1 MSTSIFSQEIRR
13 ANERQQRRIESLSRL
28 KAPFADPSL
37 GMWAACQCILY
48 TYGKLLI
55 SVFYIG
61 DGAMSRHRK
70 LFSVQVASPR
80 IRFFKIEKIK

>member
-37 GMWAACQCILY
+37 RDVGQWADCDLY

-55 SVFYIG
+55 SILYLG
-61 DGAMSRHRK
+61 WRNKPLQK
-70 LFSVQVASPR
+70 LISVQVASPR
-80 IRFFKIEKIK
+80 MYIVFVNSK